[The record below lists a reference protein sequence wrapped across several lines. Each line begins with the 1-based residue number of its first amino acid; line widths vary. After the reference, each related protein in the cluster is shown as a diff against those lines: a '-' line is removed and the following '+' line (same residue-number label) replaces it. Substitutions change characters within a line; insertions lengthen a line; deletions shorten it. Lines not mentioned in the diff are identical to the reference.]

1 MVDLLP
7 SVHEVLGLT
16 PNTERKKKKSTVLQ
30 QKDTDSPQPR
40 PWHSLVVSTFPASQ
54 FQYGGGRKKSGGG
67 TEERGEGEGE

>member
-7 SVHEVLGLT
+7 SKHEVLGLT
-16 PNTERKKKKSTVLQ
+16 PNTERKKKKHCFTAE
-30 QKDTDSPQPR
+30 DTDSPQPR

-67 TEERGEGEGE
+67 TEGRGEGEGE